1 MWNRTKAENCASYL
15 KEHGTVDNASK
26 IVANNFGGKFLGYV
40 GVSPDYILW
49 RYSFRDSFL
58 SLRFHR
64 DLQED
69 RRVEVFVDG
78 KSVAVI

>member
-1 MWNRTKAENCASYL
+1 MWNRTKAEDCAAYL
-15 KEHGTVDNASK
+15 KEHGTTDNATG
-26 IVANNFGGKFLGYV
+26 IVVNNFGGKFLGYV

-64 DLQED
+64 DLQEE
-69 RRVEVFVDG
+69 RRVEIYIND
-78 KSVAVI
+78 KPVATI

>member
-1 MWNRTKAENCASYL
+1 MWTKTKAENCAAYL
-15 KEHGTVDNASK
+15 KKYGTVKNVTG
-26 IVANNFGGKFLGYV
+26 IVVHNFGGKFLGYV

-69 RRVEVFVDG
+69 IRVEIFVGD
-78 KSVAVI
+78 KSVATI

>member
-1 MWNRTKAENCASYL
+1 MWTRTKAEDCASYL
-15 KEHGTVDNASK
+15 KQHGTVANATE
-26 IVANNFGGKFLGYV
+26 IVVNNFGGKFLGYV

-69 RRVEVFVDG
+69 RRVEIFVGD
-78 KSVAVI
+78 KSVATI